1 MKETRPKVLALYQG
15 VLELLDEGADVNSIK
30 VSDITAKAGIGKG
43 TAYDYFKSR
52 EEIIACALLYD
63 VEQKIE
69 EEKEELDRRQGFSK
83 KVIYAFDWMERRFRE
98 QKVFA
103 QILRL
108 TTEGSGLSSTILE
121 ELQKRKK
128 AGCGPLKILMEMC
141 REGKSRGEIRQDI
154 PASAACIASV
164 ANMAAFVMYLEKSEQ
179 MPELDMGWMKEFLC
193 KGLLNQLTA

>member
-1 MKETRPKVLALYQG
+1 MKETRPKVLALYRG
-15 VLELLDEGADVNSIK
+15 VLELLDEGEDVNTIK

-63 VEQKIE
+63 VDQKIE
-69 EEKEELDRRQGFSK
+69 EEEEELARHEGFCE

-98 QKVFA
+98 QKVFVR
-103 QILRL
+103 ILRL

-128 AGCGPLKILMEMC
+128 MGCGPLRVLMKMC
-141 REGKSRGEIRQDI
+141 REGKERGEIRKDI
-154 PASAACIASV
+154 PVSVACIASL

-179 MPELDMGWMKEFLC
+179 MPEIDTGWMKEFLC
-193 KGLLNQLTA
+193 KGLLEQLR

>member
-1 MKETRPKVLALYQG
+1 MKETRPKVLALYRG
-15 VLELLDEGADVNSIK
+15 VLELLDEGEDVNTIK

-63 VEQKIE
+63 VDQKIE
-69 EEKEELDRRQGFSK
+69 EEEEELARHEGFCE

-98 QKVFA
+98 QKVFVR
-103 QILRL
+103 ILRL

-128 AGCGPLKILMEMC
+128 MGCGPLRVLMKMC
-141 REGKSRGEIRQDI
+141 REGKERGEIRKDGGI
-154 PASAACIASV
+154 CHVFGEERTDAG
-164 ANMAAFVMYLEKSEQ
+164 
-179 MPELDMGWMKEFLC
+179 D
-193 KGLLNQLTA
+193 

>member
-1 MKETRPKVLALYQG
+1 MKETRPKVLALYRG
-15 VLELLDEGADVNSIK
+15 VLELLDEGEDVNTIK

-63 VEQKIE
+63 VDQKIE
-69 EEKEELDRRQGFSK
+69 EEEEELARHEGFCE

-98 QKVFA
+98 QKVFVRT
-103 QILRL
+103 LRL
-108 TTEGSGLSSTILE
+108 TTEGSGLSITILE

-128 AGCGPLKILMEMC
+128 MGCGPLRVLMKMC
-141 REGKSRGEIRQDI
+141 GEGKERGEIRKDI
-154 PASAACIASV
+154 PVSAACIASL

-179 MPELDMGWMKEFLC
+179 MPEIDTGWMKEFLC
-193 KGLLNQLTA
+193 KGLLEQLR

>member
-1 MKETRPKVLALYQG
+1 MKETRPKVLALYRG

-43 TAYDYFKSR
+43 TAYDYFKRR

-128 AGCGPLKILMEMC
+128 AGCGPLKILIPLLRPVSHPWQIWRLLSC
-141 REGKSRGEIRQDI
+141 IWRKASRCPSLIWAG
-154 PASAACIASV
+154 
-164 ANMAAFVMYLEKSEQ
+164 
-179 MPELDMGWMKEFLC
+179 
-193 KGLLNQLTA
+193 

>member
-1 MKETRPKVLALYQG
+1 MKETRPKVLALYRG
-15 VLELLDEGADVNSIK
+15 VLELLDEGEDVNTIK

-63 VEQKIE
+63 VDQKIE
-69 EEKEELDRRQGFSK
+69 EEEEELARHEGFCE

-98 QKVFA
+98 QKVFVR
-103 QILRL
+103 ILRL

-128 AGCGPLKILMEMC
+128 MGCGPLRVLMKMC
-141 REGKSRGEIRQDI
+141 REGKERGEIRKDI
-154 PASAACIASV
+154 PVSVACIASL

-179 MPELDMGWMKEFLC
+179 MPEIDTGWMKEFLC
-193 KGLLNQLTA
+193 KGLLVRLR

>member
-141 REGKSRGEIRQDI
+141 QEGKSRGEIRQDI

>member
-1 MKETRPKVLALYQG
+1 MKETRPKVLALYRG

-141 REGKSRGEIRQDI
+141 QEGKNQGEIRQDI

-164 ANMAAFVMYLEKSEQ
+164 AAFVMYLEKSEQ
-179 MPELDMGWMKEFLC
+179 MPELNMGWMKEFLC

>member
-1 MKETRPKVLALYQG
+1 MKETRPKVLALYRG
-15 VLELLDEGADVNSIK
+15 VLELLDEGEDVNTIK

-63 VEQKIE
+63 VDQKIE
-69 EEKEELDRRQGFSK
+69 EEEEELARHEGFCE

-98 QKVFA
+98 QKVFVR
-103 QILRL
+103 ILRL

-128 AGCGPLKILMEMC
+128 MGCGPLRVLMKMC
-141 REGKSRGEIRQDI
+141 REGKERGEIRKDI
-154 PASAACIASV
+154 PVSAACIASL

-179 MPELDMGWMKEFLC
+179 MPEIDTGWMKEFLC
-193 KGLLNQLTA
+193 KGLLEQLR

>member
-1 MKETRPKVLALYQG
+1 MKETRPKVLALYRG
-15 VLELLDEGADVNSIK
+15 VLELLDEGEDVNTIK

-52 EEIIACALLYD
+52 EEIVACALLYD
-63 VEQKIE
+63 VDQKIE
-69 EEKEELDRRQGFSK
+69 EEEEELARHEGFCE

-98 QKVFA
+98 QKVFVR
-103 QILRL
+103 ILRL

-128 AGCGPLKILMEMC
+128 MGCGPLRVLMKMC
-141 REGKSRGEIRQDI
+141 REGKERGEIRKDI
-154 PASAACIASV
+154 PVSVACIASL

-179 MPELDMGWMKEFLC
+179 MPEIDTGWMKEFLC
-193 KGLLNQLTA
+193 KGLLEQLR

>member
-1 MKETRPKVLALYQG
+1 MKETRPKVLALYRG
-15 VLELLDEGADVNSIK
+15 VLELLDEGADVNTIK

-63 VEQKIE
+63 VDQKIE
-69 EEKEELDRRQGFSK
+69 EEEEELARHEGFCE

-98 QKVFA
+98 QKVFVR
-103 QILRL
+103 ILRL

-128 AGCGPLKILMEMC
+128 MGCGPLRVLMKMC
-141 REGKSRGEIRQDI
+141 REGKERGEIRKDI
-154 PASAACIASV
+154 PVSAACIASL

-179 MPELDMGWMKEFLC
+179 MPEIDTGWMKEFLC
-193 KGLLNQLTA
+193 KGLLEQLR

>member
-1 MKETRPKVLALYQG
+1 MKETRPKVLALYRG
-15 VLELLDEGADVNSIK
+15 VLELLDEGADVNTIK

-69 EEKEELDRRQGFSK
+69 EEKEELECHQGFSK

-98 QKVFA
+98 QKVFVR
-103 QILRL
+103 ILRL

-121 ELQKRKK
+121 ELQKRKQ
-128 AGCGPLKILMEMC
+128 AGCGPIKVLMEMC
-141 REGKSRGEIRQDI
+141 TEGKERGEIREEI
-154 PASAACIASV
+154 PVSAACIAAL
-164 ANMAAFVMYLEKSEQ
+164 ANMAAFVMYLEKSEET
-179 MPELDMGWMKEFLC
+179 PEIDVTWMKEFLC
-193 KGLLNQLTA
+193 KGLLEQLR

>member
-1 MKETRPKVLALYQG
+1 MRETRPKVLALYRG

-30 VSDITAKAGIGKG
+30 VSDITVKAGIGKG

-63 VEQKIE
+63 VDRKIE
-69 EEKEELDRRQGFSK
+69 EEKGELDRHEGFSR

-98 QKVFA
+98 QKVFVR
-103 QILRL
+103 ILRL

-128 AGCGPLKILMEMC
+128 AGCGPLRVLMEMC
-141 REGKSRGEIRQDI
+141 QEGKDRGEIKKDI
-154 PASAACIASV
+154 PVSAACITTL
-164 ANMAAFVMYLEKSEQ
+164 ANMAAFIMYLEKSEQ
-179 MPELDMGWMKEFLC
+179 MPEIDMGWMKEFLC